1 SNLHHAGRRAADDSN
16 AQWISGYTTLDVG
29 ARYSTRVSGVATTWR
44 LSVNNVFDKRYWLSI
59 FPGSVNGNGASSS
72 AFLGSPRELRL
83 SVAVDL

>member
-1 SNLHHAGRRAADDSN
+1 
-16 AQWISGYTTLDVG
+16 
-29 ARYSTRVSGVATTWR
+29 VSGVATTWR